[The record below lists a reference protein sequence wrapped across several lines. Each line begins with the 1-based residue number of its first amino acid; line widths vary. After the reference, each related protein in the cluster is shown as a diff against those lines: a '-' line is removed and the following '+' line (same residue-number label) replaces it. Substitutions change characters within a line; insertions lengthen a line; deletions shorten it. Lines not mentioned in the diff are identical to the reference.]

1 MIQGKVMSLKF
12 IPLAC
17 LMIVQPALSVTL
29 EESVAH
35 AIDNNPLIKQQYAK
49 YEAFVRDMDAAGSN
63 YYPTVNLHGGIGY
76 EDTQYNSG
84 QKIDEQL
91 TRKELGVKVTQNVFN
106 GFEDSAEEDRLA
118 FEAESERLGLLSDAE
133 NLALDVARVYLDLLK
148 AAQFI
153 ELTERNVQDHDEV
166 LADIKVRQAQGLS
179 SKSDLAQIQ
188 ARVATSKSSLIAANN
203 NLMDKRVEY
212 LRLVGVRPEALIEPK
227 VDSRLLPKN
236 EKIAV
241 TNAIKYNPEIRIA
254 VADLEAASHEITR
267 ESGSFYPE
275 VNLELHANYN
285 DDMGG
290 FEGRDS
296 DARIMLTMSYD
307 IFSGGHTVSKKESAV
322 WRKEEARSIRLR
334 TEQQVSEGV
343 RLAWNSWS
351 MQQQQLEWLQQ
362 NVDAAKQ
369 AESGYIEQFKLNR
382 RSLLDVLDVKVEL
395 FLARKNYIDTFYN
408 QRLASY
414 RLLNATGQLGYAM
427 RLAYPEQWKTEVIN
441 NEQD

>member
-1 MIQGKVMSLKF
+1 MSLKF
-12 IPLAC
+12 LSLAC
-17 LMIVQPALSVTL
+17 LFLATPVLSTTL
-29 EESVAH
+29 EQSIAH

-49 YEAFVRDMDAAGSN
+49 YESFVRDMDAAGSS
-63 YYPTVNLHGGIGY
+63 YYPTVNLHGGIGF
-76 EDTQYNSG
+76 EDTQYKSG

-91 TRKELGVKVTQNVFN
+91 TRKELGVKVTQNIFN
-106 GFEDSAEEDRLA
+106 GFEDVAEKDRLA

-133 NLALDVARVYLDLLK
+133 NLALDVTRVYLDLLK
-148 AAQFI
+148 AQQFI
-153 ELTERNVQDHDEV
+153 ELTERNVDDHDQV
-166 LADIKVRQAQGLS
+166 LGDIEIRQAQGLS
-179 SKSDLAQIQ
+179 SKSDLAQIRS
-188 ARVATSKSSLIAANN
+188 RVATSKSSLIAARN
-203 NLMDKRVEY
+203 NLLDKRVEY
-212 LRLVGVRPEALIEPK
+212 LRLVGVRPEALVEPK
-227 VDSRLLPKN
+227 VDETLLPESEQN
-236 EKIAV
+236 AIID
-241 TNAIKYNPEIRIA
+241 AIKYNPEIRVA
-254 VADLEAASHEITR
+254 MADLDAANHEITR
-267 ESGSFYPE
+267 ESSSFYPE

-290 FEGRDS
+290 LEGRDS

-307 IFSGGHTVSKKESAV
+307 IFSGGHTVSKKESAI

-343 RLAWNSWS
+343 RLAWNSWE
-351 MQQQQLEWLQQ
+351 MQYQQLEWLQQ

-395 FLARKNYIDTFYN
+395 FLARKSYIETFYN

-427 RLAYPEQWKTEVIN
+427 RLSYPEQWKTEVIS